1 MLLLMVLLLSV
12 LMVVLIA
19 VLMVVLRAVLMPV
32 LMLVLILTSSFEVR
46 PQVVR
51 SLLQFNWEVI
61 FEPPNLGLGFS
72 SRFALQSH
80 LSD

>member
-1 MLLLMVLLLSV
+1 MLLLMVVLLAVLLAV
-12 LMVVLIA
+12 LMVLLMVVLMA
-19 VLMVVLRAVLMPV
+19 VLMA
-32 LMLVLILTSSFEVR
+32 VLILTSSFEVR

-61 FEPPNLGLGFS
+61 FEPPNLGLRFS

-80 LSD
+80 LSG